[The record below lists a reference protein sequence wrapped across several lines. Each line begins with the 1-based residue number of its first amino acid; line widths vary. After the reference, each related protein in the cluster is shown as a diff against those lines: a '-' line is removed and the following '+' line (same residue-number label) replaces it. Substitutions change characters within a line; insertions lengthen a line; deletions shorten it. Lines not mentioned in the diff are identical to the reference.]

1 MARKL
6 VWATDGA
13 DWPNRDSSRFVNA
26 GGIAWHVQVMGTGP
40 VLLLA
45 HGTGAAS
52 HSWRALA
59 PLLARHFT
67 VVAPDLPGHGFTAT
81 PELPRLSLTGMERT
95 LQKLLQALDLAPAL
109 AVGHSAGAAVIA
121 QMTLDRQIAPRGL
134 VSLNGALLPIAGM
147 PGHLFSALAK
157 ALLFVPFVPELF
169 ALGAADRSRVAR
181 LIRDTGSTIDAEG
194 LDLYARLVRS
204 PGHVNAALRMMATW
218 DLSGLTRALPKLP
231 VPLLLIAGTH
241 DRTVPASEASRVHN
255 LVPSS
260 EVALLAGLGH
270 LAHEE
275 RPDDV
280 ADRIVAFACAT
291 GALVRP

>member
-13 DWPNRDSSRFVNA
+13 DWPNREASRFVNA

-59 PLLARHFT
+59 PLLAQRFT

-81 PELPRLSLTGMERT
+81 PELPRLSLTGMART
-95 LQKLLQALDLAPAL
+95 LQKLLGALDLTPAM

-121 QMTLDRQIAPRGL
+121 QMTLHRQIAPRGL
-134 VSLNGALLPIAGM
+134 VSLNGALMPIAGM

-181 LIRDTGSTIDAEG
+181 LIRDTGSTIDDEG

-218 DLSGLTRALPKLP
+218 DLADLTRALPKLP
-231 VPLLLIAGTH
+231 VPLLLLAGTQ
-241 DRTVPASEASRVHN
+241 DRTVPASEANRVHN
-255 LVPSS
+255 LVPGS
-260 EVALLAGLGH
+260 EVALLPGLGH

-280 ADRIVAFACAT
+280 ADLIVAFACAT
-291 GALVRP
+291 GALERA